1 LPLFPISYDLS
12 LIIDIILNFSVAISL
27 RYFKGKYIYK
37 KERWERERK
46 KKERRR
52 ENKNKNR
59 NLTI

>member
-37 KERWERERK
+37 KERWERERERR
-46 KKERRR
+46 KKEEERTKIKI
-52 ENKNKNR
+52 E
-59 NLTI
+59 I